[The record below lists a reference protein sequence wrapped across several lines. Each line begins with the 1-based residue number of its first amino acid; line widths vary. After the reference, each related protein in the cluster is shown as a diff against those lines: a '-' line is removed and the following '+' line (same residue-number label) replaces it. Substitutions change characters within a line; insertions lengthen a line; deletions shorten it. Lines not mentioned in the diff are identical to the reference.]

1 MKLSHAHVP
10 FLAPPWKSDV
20 GCRIH
25 VSQDNPKISN
35 SCNNLGQYLLKLI
48 LTIFSYPALS
58 MSKCEKLFFHIF
70 GFAGNCDLKF
80 RELVGKVPGMTMWD
94 VI

>member
-1 MKLSHAHVP
+1 MKFSHAHIP
-10 FLAPPWKSDV
+10 FLAPPWKSDS

-25 VSQDNPKISN
+25 VSQDNLKISN

-58 MSKCEKLFFHIF
+58 MSKCVKTVFSNFWI
-70 GFAGNCDLKF
+70 F
-80 RELVGKVPGMTMWD
+80 RELGPQIPGTGG
-94 VI
+94 